1 MVLTQEVKDR
11 IREEF
16 EDFKTKMYAGKTKEE
31 RRKLG
36 QFFTP
41 PDISIQMIERFEVES
56 LSGQRILDP
65 ACGSGNLLA
74 ACLLA
79 GADSDKVF
87 GNDYDKL
94 MVQACRERLDN
105 LCTKYNLPK
114 IRPWQIHQGDGT
126 QADSYRFSKETSDR
140 WIDKM
145 PDKPTGIDFFNI

>member
-31 RRKLG
+31 RQKLG

-140 WIDKM
+140 WADKM